1 LKIFFVC
8 VKLIYAITDP
18 GEIRMNIMIG
28 SKIDIVTEYLQ
39 ISRRIRFLYA
49 NCFR

>member
-1 LKIFFVC
+1 MY

-18 GEIRMNIMIG
+18 GEIHMNIIIG

-39 ISRRIRFLYA
+39 TSRRIRFLYA
-49 NCFR
+49 NYFR

>member
-1 LKIFFVC
+1 MY

-18 GEIRMNIMIG
+18 AEIHMNIIIG

-39 ISRRIRFLYA
+39 TSRRIRFLYA
-49 NCFR
+49 NYFR